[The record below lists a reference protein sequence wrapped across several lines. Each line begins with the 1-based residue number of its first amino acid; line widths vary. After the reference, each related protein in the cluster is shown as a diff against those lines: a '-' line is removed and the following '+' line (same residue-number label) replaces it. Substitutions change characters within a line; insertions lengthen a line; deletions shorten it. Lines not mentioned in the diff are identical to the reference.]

1 MLQVLMK
8 CLTHLP
14 IPSLVVHNTHANTDI
29 EGSSEANVG
38 GPSLESAHLTNHRK
52 KEVWLRKVSIL
63 RNLPPSLTHTGDK
76 MLPAEKEPSKVIS
89 IVWLRADSH
98 SEPQL

>member
-38 GPSLESAHLTNHRK
+38 TLIRKCSLN
-52 KEVWLRKVSIL
+52 
-63 RNLPPSLTHTGDK
+63 
-76 MLPAEKEPSKVIS
+76 
-89 IVWLRADSH
+89 
-98 SEPQL
+98 